1 MHVVIVVLLPRVIA
15 TVPRDHEATDDDTA
29 FWPPRVARG
38 KPEMATLPTTE
49 RAVVARQL
57 G

>member
-1 MHVVIVVLLPRVIA
+1 MVVVLVVLLPRVTT
-15 TVPRDHEATDDDTA
+15 TVPRDHEATDDDKA
-29 FWPPRVARG
+29 VWPPRVVWG
-38 KPEMATLPTTE
+38 KPEMATLPTPE